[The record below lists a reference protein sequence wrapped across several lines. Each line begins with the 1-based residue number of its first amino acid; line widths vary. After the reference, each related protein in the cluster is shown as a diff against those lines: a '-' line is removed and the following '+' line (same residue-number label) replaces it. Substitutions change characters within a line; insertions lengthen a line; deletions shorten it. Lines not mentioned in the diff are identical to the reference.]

1 MNKSK
6 RVLTALALAGTAFAA
21 TASSATSAH
30 AIAGIGEGPGGPLA
44 APGFLLADL
53 TTGGGAGMPIGQGDL
68 AAMAEKAMKEKQ
80 AEQAAQ
86 PQGH

>member
-30 AIAGIGEGPGGPLA
+30 ALAGIGEGPGGPLA
-44 APGFLLADL
+44 APAFLLADL
-53 TTGGGAGMPIGQGDL
+53 AGANSVMPVGQGDL
-68 AAMAEKAMKEKQ
+68 AAMADKAMKEKQ

-86 PQGH
+86 QQGH